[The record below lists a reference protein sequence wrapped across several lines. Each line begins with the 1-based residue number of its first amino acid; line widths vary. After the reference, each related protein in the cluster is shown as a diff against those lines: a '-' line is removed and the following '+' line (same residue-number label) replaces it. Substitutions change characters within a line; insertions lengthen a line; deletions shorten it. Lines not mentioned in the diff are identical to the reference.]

1 MQSSLLSISWA
12 WSAFCKVNS
21 LWFNKLKRCCWQVW
35 CLPYGVNSTIASVDV
50 CQLTKYYTEPFLFL
64 KRCTIAFDDCIVGL
78 TWKKKFFLRKQYTP
92 PSFAVV
98 SKYYSKAPFSA
109 TASTLFL
116 FILQFLK
123 SLPVLSPVIYNFS
136 FSTYLSYI
144 HFLSFVHMPPVLFH
158 ISHEENYLSFLFLPH
173 FSYWGKEKRRP
184 PPFHPNKSKPF
195 DHVVLF

>member
-1 MQSSLLSISWA
+1 MSTLWSKFYNCQCRCLSADKILYRTISFFKKMYNRFW
-12 WSAFCKVNS
+12 WLYC
-21 LWFNKLKRCCWQVW
+21 WFNLKKEV
-35 CLPYGVNSTIASVDV
+35 
-50 CQLTKYYTEPFLFL
+50 
-64 KRCTIAFDDCIVGL
+64 
-78 TWKKKFFLRKQYTP
+78 FLRKQYTP
-92 PSFAVV
+92 PSKL

-173 FSYWGKEKRRP
+173 FSYWVKEKRRP